1 MTGIL
6 TDGFRWRFFHYT
18 NDLEVFF
25 MEFDAVNKECEYQ
38 VLRTFRMVLG
48 AYQVEILSLLVA
60 GHRPSVAQDNPLLL
74 VRDDEMI

>member
-1 MTGIL
+1 
-6 TDGFRWRFFHYT
+6 
-18 NDLEVFF
+18 

-38 VLRTFRMVLG
+38 LLRTFRMVLW

-74 VRDDEMI
+74 IRDYEMI